1 MQILIQ
7 VARGFQ
13 GLDSWSTKVPIII
26 LDLKG
31 DPVLFQTAR
40 LKPGNIKVKPGGTAP
55 IVPAASWEDLAT
67 TAPRKMLKR
76 KRYNWAD

>member
-13 GLDSWSTKVPIII
+13 GLDSWSTKVPINI

-40 LKPGNIKVKPGGTAP
+40 LKPGNIKIKPGGTGASHRIGGVNRAP
-55 IVPAASWEDLAT
+55 V
-67 TAPRKMLKR
+67 R
-76 KRYNWAD
+76 